1 MPTLAL
7 LLIFGIYFTYR
18 IRLFRPAALKSVLKD
33 TVFSLRSGKNDGISP
48 LSAAATAIGGTVGV
62 GSIIGVGYGIAVGG
76 AGSIFWMWVCSLF
89 GMGLKYAETEIA
101 LKHREKIN
109 KTYVGGA
116 FLRLKKMGYPLLS
129 YLFCVFCIL
138 ASFGTGN
145 LTQIGAITDCA
156 SLVISDKSS
165 VLLASSLLIAAT
177 VFGGKKLIARLNSV
191 AVPVA
196 SVAYIAATVCIL
208 ILNRDGILPSLALIF
223 RSAFGLDAVS
233 GGVSGATIA
242 LSLREGFARSMFSNE
257 SGMGSSPLA
266 HATVSDSQGKKQ
278 AKWGIFEV
286 FFDTFVVST
295 LTALCLLSSKN
306 NSVESMFAQSFGGV
320 FGGIFVVLLAL
331 FAFASVISWCYYA
344 ECCMDFLFNGKKIPK
359 LIYRALFSCS
369 PFFAL
374 LFSGDGVFL
383 LSDIFNALMLFINL
397 FLLFKCRK
405 ETERI

>member
-7 LLIFGIYFTYR
+7 LLIFGVYFTYR
-18 IRLFRPAALKSVLKD
+18 IRLFRLSAIKSILRD
-33 TVFSLRSGKNDGISP
+33 TVFSLKCRESDGISP

-62 GSIIGVGYGIAVGG
+62 GSIIGVGYGLAVGG
-76 AGSIFWMWVCSLF
+76 AGSVFWMWVCSLF

-101 LKHREKIN
+101 LNHREKIN
-109 KTYVGGA
+109 GGYVGGA
-116 FLRLKKMGYPLLS
+116 FLRLKKMSYPLLS
-129 YLFCVFCIL
+129 YMFCAFCIL

-156 SLVISDKSS
+156 ALVISNKAAVLSIS
-165 VLLASSLLIAAT
+165 TVLLAVT
-177 VFGGKKLIARLNSV
+177 VFGGRRHIARLNTV
-191 AVPVA
+191 AVPLA
-196 SVAYIAATVCIL
+196 SIVYIIAAACIL
-208 ILNRDGILPSLALIF
+208 MLNRNNILSSLALIV

-233 GGVSGATIA
+233 GGVSGAVIA
-242 LSLREGFARSMFSNE
+242 ISVREGFARSMFSNE

-266 HATVSDSQGKKQ
+266 HATVSAEQGKTQ

-295 LTALCLLSSKN
+295 LTALCLLSSN
-306 NSVESMFAQSFGGV
+306 NSSVEAMFSQSFGGV

-344 ECCMDFLFNGKKIPK
+344 ECCIDFLFPAKKIPK

-369 PFFAL
+369 PFLAL
-374 LFSGDGVFL
+374 LFSGEGVFL

-397 FLLFKCRK
+397 FLLYKCRK